1 MTSKKAYAM
10 IRTPAELDQSLKST
24 VNRQAVFFA
33 HVLVAATIAI
43 HTWANPA
50 STTLQRAFMVAIAI
64 MIVLLGILRTFDFTT
79 INHHPTR
86 YLIAYHAALFI
97 GIVFMADYATPYVLL
112 WLPIIFLANL
122 YYGQKGVW
130 WSVNIF
136 GIATIGKLIFA
147 MSNNA
152 DTAEILN
159 VIAAWFIVVA
169 VCSFYIS
176 IQKIYDLDRSKL
188 KKTLAKARQQE
199 QRLQALINNMT
210 ESVLVLDGAYSVT
223 LYNAAALG
231 LLDTNENITNKQLDQ
246 VAHLEDGKTQAITSM
261 NLLKDLSQA
270 ITRRDLYLVYGENDR
285 AALSTTITPI
295 RTAFGE
301 DMQDGYIVTMRD
313 ITREKSLE
321 EERDEFISVITHEL
335 RTPVSITEA
344 NVSNAILVHERGDD
358 EEKVTKSLTN
368 AHDQVVYLASMLNDL
383 TTFARAEQ
391 GNLKFTAEPINIS
404 NLFESLVAAYHKQ
417 AEQKGLTLTST
428 IDPSVPNDFASSS
441 LYVREVLQNFIVNA
455 TKYSDSGTITIS
467 AAGLEDGRVRFSV
480 TDQGHGI
487 STSDQQKVFDKF
499 FRSEDY
505 HTRSTGGSGLGL
517 YIVRKL
523 SDVLH
528 AKIELE
534 SELGKGSTFSIIVP
548 NLPIEPKK

>member
-1 MTSKKAYAM
+1 M
-10 IRTPAELDQSLKST
+10 IRTPAELDQTLKST

-33 HVLVAATIAI
+33 HVLVAVTIAV

-50 STTLQRAFMVAIAI
+50 SSTLQRAFMIAIAI
-64 MIVLLGILRTFDFTT
+64 MIILLGILRTFDFTT
-79 INHHPTR
+79 INHHPIR
-86 YLIAYHAALFI
+86 YLIAYHTALFI
-97 GIVFMADYATPYVLL
+97 GIVFMADFATPYVLL

-130 WSVNIF
+130 WSVNVF
-136 GIATIGKLIFA
+136 GLATIGKLLFA

-152 DTAEILN
+152 DTSEILN

-176 IQKIYDLDRSKL
+176 IQKVYDLDRSQL
-188 KKTLAKARQQE
+188 KKTLSKARSQE

-210 ESVLVLDGAYSVT
+210 ESVLVLDGSYTIT

-246 VAHLEDGKTQAITSM
+246 VAHLEDAKNQPVTST
-261 NLLKDLSQA
+261 NLLKDLAQA
-270 ITRRDLYLVYGENDR
+270 VTRRDLFIVYGENDR

-404 NLFESLVAAYHKQ
+404 ELFENLVAAYHKQ

-428 IDPSVPNDFASSS
+428 IDPSVPSDFASSS

-548 NLPIEPKK
+548 NLQEIKK